1 MMETLVISVLF
12 KNRIV
17 LYTSGLI
24 PLTELLLKVFLVED
38 FVYIFASVNEEEMK
52 KTHHDN
58 YFSV

>member
-1 MMETLVISVLF
+1 MISVLF

-24 PLTELLLKVFLVED
+24 LSTELLIKMFLVED
-38 FVYIFASVNEEEMK
+38 FFLFASVNEEEMK
-52 KTHHDN
+52 KTHRDN